1 MKNLQSL
8 TAVLCVLLMIPGWSY
23 AQDTRQQSPQ
33 LDTERP
39 HWYSSF
45 TNPYQPRVVP
55 PVNVS
60 NSGRLDSLLRAGKLY
75 LSLSDAIALA
85 LENNLDIEVLRYEFS
100 LANTDVQ
107 RARAGASILGIPTQV
122 TSGVPTA
129 GVNPV
134 SGTLNNAGLPSTPV
148 ATSFAPGVSLDPTL
162 NGTLN
167 WAHNTTPQQNTVTT
181 GTTALVSTNKVANVG
196 ISQGFI
202 TGGSATLGYNNFNQ
216 VQNAY
221 LNAFDPATQSNLDL
235 SITQP
240 LLQGFGIALNNRT
253 IRIAR
258 NNLKAADFVF
268 KQQVINTVAN
278 TIQLYWNLVFFNGDV
293 EVKKKAL
300 ALAEKLLDDN
310 KKQVEIGTLAPI
322 EIIRAQ
328 AQVASSQ
335 QAVVQAQTNVLQQ
348 ETVLKSALSRN
359 GLASPAVAEATVVPT
374 DPIRIPEVEA
384 IEPIQDLIGR
394 ALDNRPELAQ
404 SRIQIDNA
412 KIALTGTRN
421 QMLPQL
427 NLVADVRNNA
437 LVGSPNTLPI
447 PPGSNLRRSSADP
460 FFVGGY
466 SGILSQLFSRNFPTY
481 GVGLQLNI
489 PLRNRAQQANMIT
502 AELNLRQN
510 ELAVQ
515 REINQIRVDVQNGL
529 IAVQQARAQYQA
541 ASQARVLAEQTLDAE
556 QKKLAVGA
564 STPFLVIQAQR
575 DLATAADTEVQAQA
589 QYALARNQLD
599 LASGMTLEN
608 NHVEFDEAKAGRVSK
623 APDPLPAINGN
634 NR

>member
-8 TAVLCVLLMIPGWSY
+8 TAVLCVLLMIPGWSS
-23 AQDTRQQSPQ
+23 AQETRQQSPQ

-107 RARAGASILGIPTQV
+107 RAKAGASILGIPTQV
-122 TSGVPTA
+122 TSGMPT
-129 GVNPV
+129 GSNPV
-134 SGTLNNAGLPSTPV
+134 LGTLQNAGLPSTPV
-148 ATSFAPGVSLDPTL
+148 ATSLAPGVSFDPTL

-202 TGGSATLGYNNFNQ
+202 TGGTATLGYNNFNQ

-300 ALAEKLLDDN
+300 ALAEKLQDDN

-421 QMLPQL
+421 QMLPSL

-466 SGILSQLFSRNFPTY
+466 SGVLSQLFSRNFPTY

-541 ASQARVLAEQTLDAE
+541 ATQARVLAEQTLDAE

-623 APDPLPAINGN
+623 APDALPAINGN